1 MAKAGAAAPS
11 GFAKHRLDSER
22 RRAVPE
28 NPLYYVTAFASWRGE
43 MSRARLFTRNGNGR
57 RCVRLKR
64 YLLQLALESV
74 SAGTLLH
81 VWRGARL
88 LTCSRAMKR
97 GGSRAN
103 IAKLPVLV
111 RTAGLELSS
120 TRCEGS
126 RTTRKAVD
134 CEKFT

>member
-1 MAKAGAAAPS
+1 M
-11 GFAKHRLDSER
+11 
-22 RRAVPE
+22 
-28 NPLYYVTAFASWRGE
+28 
-43 MSRARLFTRNGNGR
+43 
-57 RCVRLKR
+57 RLKR

-111 RTAGLELSS
+111 RTAGLELSKLVG
-120 TRCEGS
+120 RNNFVD
-126 RTTRKAVD
+126 RTPFLRRLRIEFLAGQDEVAAAYGADGFLPQQMDAITGRHA
-134 CEKFT
+134 

>member
-1 MAKAGAAAPS
+1 MARRDVKGAAVHTERKSAAVCAS
-11 GFAKHRLDSER
+11 KALSLATGAGIGFR
-22 RRAVPE
+22 RHASARSFMSSKRWHCDGVP
-28 NPLYYVTAFASWRGE
+28 
-43 MSRARLFTRNGNGR
+43 
-57 RCVRLKR
+57 
-64 YLLQLALESV
+64 
-74 SAGTLLH
+74 
-81 VWRGARL
+81 WRGARL

-120 TRCEGS
+120 TPCEGS
-126 RTTRKAVD
+126 RTTRKAAD